1 VGDEPYAELGM
12 EFYLPH
18 QPKILALVLAGG
30 KGERL
35 RPLTDVRSKPAVP
48 FGGTYRIIDFVLSNF
63 YNSGI
68 MGLHVM
74 VQYRSQS
81 LIEHLRRAWR
91 IGDGDRQ
98 FVTVV
103 PPQMRARGGWYEGT
117 ADAVYQNLNLIQDFN
132 PDIVAVFGADHIYR
146 MDIRQMVQFH
156 CARGAD
162 VSVATLPVPIASA
175 SSFGIL
181 QIEQNNQIVGFEEK
195 PRSPQPMRGNPT
207 RALSSMGNYLFNP
220 DILVKALEE
229 DAEQKGAHDF
239 GRDVLPRLLKTKRV
253 LAYNFYDNKIPGV
266 EDYEEQ
272 GYWRDVGTVKAYWEA
287 NMDLLGMSPR
297 YDLGNREWPIRTEP
311 SHGPPAS
318 LVNCHVDNAIIG
330 EGARAVDASIRQS
343 VIGRNVRIEPGAHIT
358 DCVIFD
364 NTRIGA
370 KAHLKR
376 VIVDR
381 HNQIPAGIELG
392 DAEGISRTS
401 ALSAPTDPLVLPK
414 PTAEEELSGRSSY

>member
-1 VGDEPYAELGM
+1 MG
-12 EFYLPH
+12 FSSPH
-18 QPKILALVLAGG
+18 QLKILALILAGG

-68 MGLHVM
+68 MGMHVM

-117 ADAVYQNLNLIQDFN
+117 ADAIYQNLNLIHDAN
-132 PDIVAVFGADHIYR
+132 PDIVAIFGADHIYR

-156 CARGAD
+156 CAGGAD
-162 VSVATLPVPIASA
+162 VTVATLPVPLSSA

-181 QIEQNNQIVGFEEK
+181 EIDQNDQIIGFDEK
-195 PRSPQPMRGNPT
+195 PRFPQPMPGNPD
-207 RALSSMGNYLFNP
+207 RALSSMGNYLFNA

-239 GRDVLPRLLKTKRV
+239 GREVLPRLLKTKRV
-253 LAYNFYDNKIPGV
+253 LAYNFYDNIIPGV
-266 EDYEEQ
+266 EDFEEQ

-318 LVNCHVDNAIIG
+318 FVNCHVDNAIIG
-330 EGARAVDASIRQS
+330 EGTRAVDAHIRHS
-343 VIGRNVRIEPGAHIT
+343 VIGRNVRIEPGAQIT

-370 KAHLKR
+370 NAHLTR

-381 HNQIPAGIELG
+381 HNKIPAGIELG
-392 DAEGISRTS
+392 DAEGISRTA
-401 ALSAPTDPLVLPK
+401 ALMAPTDPLVLPK

>member
-1 VGDEPYAELGM
+1 MGTKQFEFGSPY
-12 EFYLPH
+12 
-18 QPKILALVLAGG
+18 QPKVLALILAGG

-68 MGLHVM
+68 MGMHVM

-132 PDIVAVFGADHIYR
+132 PDIVAIFGADHVYR

-156 CARGAD
+156 CAREAD
-162 VSVATLPVPIASA
+162 VSVATLPVPLSSA
-175 SSFGIL
+175 RAFGIL
-181 QIEQNNQIVGFEEK
+181 QINQKDQIIGFDEK
-195 PRSPQPMRGNPT
+195 PRSPRPMPGDPA
-207 RALSSMGNYLFNP
+207 RALSSMGNYLFNAE
-220 DILVKALEE
+220 ILVKALEE
-229 DAEQKGAHDF
+229 DAEQEGTHDF
-239 GRDVLPRLLKTKRV
+239 GRDILPRLLKTQNIQ
-253 LAYNFYDNKIPGV
+253 AYNFYDNKIPGV
-266 EDYEEQ
+266 EHYEEE
-272 GYWRDVGTVKAYWEA
+272 GYWRDVGSVKAYWEA

-297 YDLGNREWPIRTEP
+297 YDLGNQEWPIRTEP
-311 SHGPPAS
+311 SHDPPAS
-318 LVNCHVDNAIIG
+318 LVNCYVDNAIIG
-330 EGARAVDASIRQS
+330 EGTRAVDAHIRRS
-343 VIGRNVRIEPGAHIT
+343 VIGRSVWIEAGAVIE
-358 DCVIFD
+358 DSVIFD
-364 NTRIGA
+364 HTRIGA
-370 KAHLKR
+370 KVRLKR

-381 HNQIPAGIELG
+381 HNTIPAGVELG
-392 DAEGISRTS
+392 DVES
-401 ALSAPTDPLVLPK
+401 LSLPAAHLTGSDPLVLPK
-414 PTAEEELSGRSSY
+414 PNAHE

>member
-1 VGDEPYAELGM
+1 MSPDLDM
-12 EFYLPH
+12 EFYSPH
-18 QPKILALVLAGG
+18 QPKILALILAGG

-68 MGLHVM
+68 MGMHVM

-132 PDIVAVFGADHIYR
+132 PDLVAIFGADHIYR

-156 CARGAD
+156 CAGGAE
-162 VSVATLPVPIASA
+162 VSVATLPVPISSA

-181 QIEQNNQIVGFEEK
+181 QIGPNDQIIGFDEK
-195 PRSPQPMRGNPT
+195 PRSPQPMPGNPA
-207 RALSSMGNYLFNP
+207 RALSSMGNYLFNA

-229 DAEQKGAHDF
+229 NAEQKGAHDF
-239 GRDVLPRLLKTKRV
+239 GRDVLPGLLKTKRV
-253 LAYNFYDNKIPGV
+253 HAYNFYHNNIPGV
-266 EDYEEQ
+266 EDYEEE

-330 EGARAVDASIRQS
+330 EGTRIVDAHIQHS

-358 DCVIFD
+358 DSVIFD

-370 KAHLKR
+370 GAHLKR

-381 HNQIPAGIELG
+381 HNEIPAGTELG
-392 DAEGISRTS
+392 DTED
-401 ALSAPTDPLVLPK
+401 APRPAAIASSDPLVLAK
-414 PTAEEELSGRSSY
+414 PTAGLSSQDIPEF